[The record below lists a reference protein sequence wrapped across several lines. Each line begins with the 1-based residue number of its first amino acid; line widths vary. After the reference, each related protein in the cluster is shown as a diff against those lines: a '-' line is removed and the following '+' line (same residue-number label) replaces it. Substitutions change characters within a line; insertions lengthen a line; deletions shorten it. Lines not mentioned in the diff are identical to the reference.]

1 MLTLD
6 FSWVQHVFISPWK
19 GELSAVLHHNH
30 LDKRSPED
38 PPKELTIEIKKNT
51 AVDLHAVK

>member
-30 LDKRSPED
+30 LGKRSPED
-38 PPKELTIEIKKNT
+38 PPKELTIEIKNT